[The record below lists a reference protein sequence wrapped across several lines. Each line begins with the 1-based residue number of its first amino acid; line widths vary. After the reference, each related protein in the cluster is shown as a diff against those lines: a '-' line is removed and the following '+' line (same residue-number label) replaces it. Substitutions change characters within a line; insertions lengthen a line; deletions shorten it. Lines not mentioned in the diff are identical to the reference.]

1 MHCSGKK
8 IRRYV
13 GFGMLVAGLWL
24 SVPASALTF
33 TVDSTTDAEDSIPG
47 DGVCDEGSSNHYCTL
62 RAAIQEANAQGGS
75 HTINLSALTYTLTRS
90 GTDDTARNGDLDII
104 SPATV
109 NITIIGAGAR
119 STTIDGNGSVI
130 ADRVFEIHASGEAT
144 ISGVTVRGGNISGSF
159 GGGISNLGAL
169 TLNSVTING
178 NTAELDG
185 GGVYSSGTL
194 TITKSTFSG
203 NETTGDGITA
213 GHGGGLA
220 NYGAGGPS
228 VQDSTFS
235 GNTAS
240 ASGALGGGIYNGP
253 AAGLTLT
260 NVTLS
265 NNTANSGGSGVYGAA
280 AVTLKNTLLAGNTTD
295 NCGGSITSN
304 GNNLDSG
311 DTCGFGASDF
321 TNTGTLSVLVTT
333 LTNNGGSTDTLALI
347 SGSPAIDAG
356 DSGACSAED
365 QRGVPRSGTS
375 CDIGA
380 YEWTLPVDLS
390 ITKLAHDDCID
401 LDRNIYYTLTASNI
415 GAEDATGVVVTDTLP
430 ADVTFVSATGGCVH
444 TLGVVTCS
452 IGAFVAGDSRTFSI
466 TVTADDVGKQTNTA
480 VISSAE
486 NDSNPANN
494 TAEVETLIN
503 CSDCFIA
510 TAAFGSPMAPEI
522 HALRALRDNHL
533 QANAAGRTFVELY
546 YRHSP
551 PLAAFL
557 RRHEGLRAAVRV
569 GLMPL
574 VAVSKVLSE
583 EMPH

>member
-1 MHCSGKK
+1 M
-8 IRRYV
+8 IREVSLKHIAARRAQRYAA
-13 GFGMLVAGLWL
+13 LSILIAGLL
-24 SVPASALTF
+24 FSVPVHALTF
-33 TVDSTTDAEDSIPG
+33 TVDSIDDVADSSPG
-47 DGVCDEGSSNHYCTL
+47 DNSCNDGSNNCTL
-62 RAAIQEANAQGGS
+62 RAAIQEANALGGS
-75 HTINLSALTYTLTRS
+75 HTINLSAFTYTLTRS
-90 GTDDTARNGDLDII
+90 GIDDTAQDGDLDIT
-104 SPATV
+104 ST
-109 NITIIGAGAR
+109 ITITGAGAR
-119 STTIDGNGSVI
+119 STIIDGNGSVI
-130 ADRVFEIHASGEAT
+130 ADRVFHIHGSGGAT
-144 ISGVTVRGGNISGSF
+144 ISSVKIQNGNISGSF
-159 GGGISNLGAL
+159 GGGISNLGTL
-169 TLNSVTING
+169 TLDSVTIDRNV
-178 NTAELDG
+178 AELDG

-203 NETTGDGITA
+203 NETTA

-240 ASGALGGGIYNGP
+240 AAGSLGGGIYNGP

-265 NNTANSGGSGVYGAA
+265 NNTADSGGSGLYNNGTA
-280 AVTLKNTLLAGNTTD
+280 TLKNTLLAGNTTD
-295 NCGGSITSN
+295 NCGGSISSI
-304 GNNLDSG
+304 GNNLDSA
-311 DTCGFGASDF
+311 DTCGFAAAGDLSN
-321 TNTGTLSVLVTT
+321 TNLVLVA
-333 LTNNGGSTDTLALI
+333 LANNGGPTDTHALTA
-347 SGSPAIDAG
+347 GSVAIDAG

-380 YEWTLPVDLS
+380 YEWTPPVDLS
-390 ITKLAHDDCID
+390 ISKQHHDDCVD
-401 LDRNIYYTLTASNI
+401 LDRSIYYTLTASNI
-415 GAEDATGVVVTDTLP
+415 GSEDATSVVVTDTLP

-452 IGAFVAGDSRTFSI
+452 IGAFAAGASQTFSI
-466 TVTADDVGKQTNTA
+466 TVTADEVGSQTNTA
-480 VISSAE
+480 TISSAE
-486 NDSNPANN
+486 NDSNLANN

-522 HALRALRDNHL
+522 HALRALRDSHL

-551 PLAAFL
+551 PLAEFL
-557 RRHEGLRAAVRV
+557 RRHAGLRAAVRV

-574 VAVSKVLSE
+574 IAVSKVLSE